1 VTTARDREE
10 QDLRIDQM
18 TINIE
23 KIRADIAD
31 SQRSQQ
37 RQALEW
43 QKAQVWET
51 RKFVLQAI
59 AAAGAAMAGGA
70 GLLALVLHA
79 VGKI

>member
-1 VTTARDREE
+1 VTTTRDREE